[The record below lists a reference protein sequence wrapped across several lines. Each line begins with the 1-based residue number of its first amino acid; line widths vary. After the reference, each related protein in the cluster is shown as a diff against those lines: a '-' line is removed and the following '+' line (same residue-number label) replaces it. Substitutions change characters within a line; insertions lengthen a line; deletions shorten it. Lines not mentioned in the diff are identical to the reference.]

1 MAVSNE
7 EIALAVEKYL
17 KSGSGRAVAEK
28 RLWGEL
34 AGLFRIVVDDLSK
47 DLQNGCRLNGL
58 INLSAGHAR
67 RSLVRIRDTPA
78 VASCARPPQ

>member
-34 AGLFRIVVDDLSK
+34 AGLFRIVVDNPAILLPCNDLPV
-47 DLQNGCRLNGL
+47 LQSPHTLHESPL
-58 INLSAGHAR
+58 F
-67 RSLVRIRDTPA
+67 
-78 VASCARPPQ
+78 